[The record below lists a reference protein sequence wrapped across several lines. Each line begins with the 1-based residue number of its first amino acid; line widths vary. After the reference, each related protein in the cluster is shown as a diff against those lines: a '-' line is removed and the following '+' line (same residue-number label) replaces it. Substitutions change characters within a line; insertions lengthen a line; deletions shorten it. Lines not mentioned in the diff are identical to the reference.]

1 MNDGQLCCVRKYVLG
16 LSYCLE
22 QHTFKLLQSCSKVSD
37 FNAAA
42 IRVSYFFLDIHE
54 CST

>member
-16 LSYCLE
+16 LSYYLE
-22 QHTFKLLQSCSKVSD
+22 QHTFKLLQSCFQVSD

-42 IRVSYFFLDIHE
+42 IRVSYSFLHAHE